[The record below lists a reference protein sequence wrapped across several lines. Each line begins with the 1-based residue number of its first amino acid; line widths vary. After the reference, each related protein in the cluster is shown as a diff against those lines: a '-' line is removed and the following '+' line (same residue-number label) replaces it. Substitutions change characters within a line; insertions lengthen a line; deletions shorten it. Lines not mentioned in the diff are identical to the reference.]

1 VSGLEQAIRN
11 ALDRAERANP
21 EIRARIYQS
30 ARNALDAGLRKQD
43 INDMTVIERQR
54 QRLEFTIRA
63 IEDEELEKLR
73 VSARLDKI
81 FIENTAFEQPAPEP
95 EPEPETAPPAPE
107 PQVRQRQEPVVD
119 QPPAAWTDPIAP
131 ARREPPVIK
140 PARQAAVS
148 RQPLAEPAMARDP
161 EPDEDGSFSDFSA
174 TRDERMPA
182 KAGSKTGRV
191 EPVID
196 VPLVAEAR
204 GKGRGQ
210 KIRHE
215 EEDPAWAEP
224 STPEGR
230 KVAPQKRAARRR
242 RGSWI
247 VSLFV
252 YCVLLG
258 VIGFGAWWA
267 YATGMIGAAMHGGG
281 DFDFIPKE
289 LQSEDFDPKAP
300 LKNPLDPQRSFSG
313 DWVSVLKPGD
323 TSVVT
328 PAAQAKV
335 SDVTDSDGKAI
346 LIASNAPD
354 QDGEVRIAVP
364 ADVLKAMAGKTSTL
378 AVTLRADGDKPS
390 QIYIQ
395 CAFASLGDCGRHR
408 FTISNERVDELIQ
421 VKFDGKSA
429 PSEPGYVVINSD
441 LTGQGRAIR
450 LYGIR
455 IGPGA

>member
-11 ALDRAERANP
+11 ALDRAERSNP

-43 INDMTVIERQR
+43 IHDMTVIERQR
-54 QRLEFTIRA
+54 QRLEVTIRA

-73 VSARLDKI
+73 MSARLDKI
-81 FIENTAFEQPAPEP
+81 FIENTAFEPPEAVPEPDIAPPPQPEIRPAPERFVDAPPSAWP
-95 EPEPETAPPAPE
+95 EPAQ
-107 PQVRQRQEPVVD
+107 PQ
-119 QPPAAWTDPIAP
+119 
-131 ARREPPVIK
+131 RREPAIEPV
-140 PARQAAVS
+140 RQAA
-148 RQPLAEPAMARDP
+148 QPVQPTMEPIAARDIGS
-161 EPDEDGSFSDFSA
+161 EIDDGGSFSDFSV
-174 TRDERMPA
+174 TRDDRAPS
-182 KAGSKTGRV
+182 KAGSKTRRV

-196 VPLVAEAR
+196 EPMVAEAR
-204 GKGRGQ
+204 GRGRAQ

-230 KVAPQKRAARRR
+230 KVAPQKRASRRR

-267 YATGMIGAAMHGGG
+267 YATGMIGAAVHGGG

-289 LQSEDFDPKAP
+289 LQSEDFDPKVP
-300 LKNPLDPQRSFSG
+300 LKNPLDPLRSFSG

-323 TSVVT
+323 TSAVK

-346 LIASNAPD
+346 MIASNAPD
-354 QDGEVRIAVP
+354 QDGEVRIEVP
-364 ADVLKAMAGKTSTL
+364 ADVLKNLVGKTSTL
-378 AVTLRADGDKPS
+378 AGTLRADGDKPS

-408 FTISNERVDELIQ
+408 FTISKERVDELIQ
-421 VKFDGKSA
+421 VKFDGKQA
-429 PSEPGYVVINSD
+429 PSEPGYMIINSD

>member
-1 VSGLEQAIRN
+1 MSGLEQAIRN
-11 ALDRAERANP
+11 ALDRAERSNP

-43 INDMTVIERQR
+43 IHDMTVIERQR

-73 VSARLDKI
+73 MSARLDKI
-81 FIENTAFEQPAPEP
+81 FIENTPFEPPEAVPEP
-95 EPEPETAPPAPE
+95 DIAPPAPE
-107 PQVRQRQEPVVD
+107 RFVDAPPSAWPEPA
-119 QPPAAWTDPIAP
+119 QPS
-131 ARREPPVIK
+131 RREPPIVE
-140 PARQAAVS
+140 PVRQAA
-148 RQPLAEPAMARDP
+148 QPVTPMAEPVVARAIPP
-161 EPDEDGSFSDFSA
+161 EIEEDGAFSDFSA
-174 TRDERMPA
+174 TRDERAPS
-182 KAGSKTGRV
+182 KAGARTRRV

-196 VPLVAEAR
+196 APLVAEAR
-204 GKGRGQ
+204 GKGRAQ
-210 KIRHE
+210 NIRHE

-281 DFDFIPKE
+281 DFDFIPKQ
-289 LQSEDFDPKAP
+289 LQSEDFDPKVP
-300 LKNPLDPQRSFSG
+300 LKTPLDPLRGFSG

-323 TSVVT
+323 TSAVK
-328 PAAQAKV
+328 PASQAKV

-346 LIASNAPD
+346 MIISNAPD
-354 QDGEVRIAVP
+354 QDGEVRIEVP
-364 ADVLKAMAGKTSTL
+364 ADVLKNLAGKTSTL

-421 VKFDGKSA
+421 VKFDGKQA
-429 PSEPGYVVINSD
+429 PNEPGFVIINSD